1 MTHPPCDRLDD
12 YLARDLPGP
21 ERSAF
26 AAHVAGCGACRQA
39 VGEQERLAELL
50 AHGIA
55 ELDPVPAGLA
65 ARIDRRLRAARR
77 RRAAGWAAAL
87 AGAAAAVALCLA
99 GGRLTH
105 RSPDIT
111 PAPAPIVRV
120 APSPHVPGLP
130 SSRSEVR
137 VSVRFRP
144 GMIAVPQKTDHPN
157 VTILWVYPVVES
169 ARRPAAPRANPSPV
183 SERKNS

>member
-21 ERSAF
+21 ERIVF
-26 AAHVAGCGACRQA
+26 AAHLAHCGACRQA

-55 ELDPVPAGLA
+55 ELDPVPVGLA
-65 ARIDRRLRAARR
+65 ASIDRRFRAARR

-105 RSPDIT
+105 RAPPTT
-111 PAPAPIVRV
+111 PVSGPVVRV
-120 APSPHVPGLP
+120 APSPPVRRPAYP
-130 SSRSEVR
+130 RSEVR
-137 VSVRFRP
+137 VSFRP
-144 GMIAVPQKTDHPN
+144 QPGVIAVPQKTEHAN
-157 VTILWVYPVVES
+157 VTILWVYPAVES
-169 ARRPAAPRANPSPV
+169 ARRAAAPRATPPPA
-183 SERKNS
+183 SERKSS